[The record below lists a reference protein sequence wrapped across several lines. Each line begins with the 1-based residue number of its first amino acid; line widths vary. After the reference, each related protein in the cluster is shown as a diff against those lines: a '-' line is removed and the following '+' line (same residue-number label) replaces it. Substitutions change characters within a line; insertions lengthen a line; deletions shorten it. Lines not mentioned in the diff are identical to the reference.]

1 MVILLIGAAVTSS
14 TTLDTATLPLPPELR
29 ATAAIVSV
37 DKNGKVTKLRDGS
50 GKMVCIADAPGDEV
64 FDARCYHRDFIPVL
78 YRMKQ
83 LLAAGVPEGQLNARL
98 EKELKAGKLH
108 MTMKPTAG
116 YRMLGPI
123 TALTK
128 DGTSWTAEMSRW
140 QSIHI
145 PRAKAEDLGVI
156 TENKVPMPYVMSSG
170 ELWAHVMI
178 NGPAD

>member
-1 MVILLIGAAVTSS
+1 MPVLLFVAAVTSS
-14 TTLDTATLPLPPELR
+14 TSLETATLPLPPELR
-29 ATAAIVSV
+29 AAASIVSI
-37 DKNGKVTKLRDGS
+37 DKSGKVTQLRDGS
-50 GKMVCIADAPGDEV
+50 GKMVCIADTPGDET
-64 FDARCYHRDFIPVL
+64 FDARCYHRDFIPIV

-83 LLAAGVPEGQLNARL
+83 LVAAGVREEQFNARL

-108 MTMKPTAG
+108 ITMKPTAG

-128 DGTSWTAEMSRW
+128 DGTGWTAEMSRW

-145 PRAKAEDLGVI
+145 PRAKAEDLAVV

>member
-1 MVILLIGAAVTSS
+1 MLILLVGATVTASAAFE
-14 TTLDTATLPLPPELR
+14 TATLPLPPEFR
-29 ATAAIVSV
+29 ASASIVSV
-37 DKNGKVTKLRDGS
+37 DKAGRVTKLRDGP
-50 GKMVCIADAPGDEV
+50 GKMVCIADTLGDET
-64 FDARCYHRDFIPVL
+64 FDARCYHRDFISVV

-83 LLAAGVPEGQLNARL
+83 LVAAGVPEEQLNARL
-98 EKELKAGKLH
+98 EKELKAGTLR

-128 DGTSWTAEMSRW
+128 DGAGWTSEMWRW

-145 PRAKAEDLGVI
+145 PHATAEDLGVI
-156 TENKVPMPYVMSSG
+156 TKNEVPMPYVMSSG

-178 NGPAD
+178 NGPSE